1 MAAQQIRTS
10 MMHEGFNFQKV
21 WKSYGIIAI
30 LVIFFIVLSVATDSF
45 LTVSN
50 LINILRQISILGI
63 VALGLF
69 TTMVSG
75 NIDLSVGSTLGFSS
89 ALWAALSFSIGI
101 VPALIVTILASLLI
115 GWLNGFFSTRS
126 KGLSI
131 MVTLSM
137 KFIIFSG
144 TLLITGTKPIVN
156 LPESLLVLGKNS
168 VGPLPIPVIIL
179 VVMVF
184 FGWVFMSHTVVGRK
198 FYAVGSNAVA
208 AKFSGLRVKRVQII
222 SFIITALASTLA
234 GIILMGRVTSAQ
246 PNAGFGIEM
255 DAIGAVLLGG
265 ASLNGGSG
273 TIRGTVIGVLIL
285 GLIANGLN
293 LLGVN
298 PLLRDGV
305 KGAIILLAILI
316 DQWGRE

>member
-1 MAAQQIRTS
+1 MADHVVKARGAR
-10 MMHEGFNFQKV
+10 EGLDFQKL

-30 LVIFFIVLSVATDSF
+30 LVIFFIILGVATDSF
-45 LTVSN
+45 LTVDN

-75 NIDLSVGSTLGFSS
+75 NVDLSVGSTLGFSS
-89 ALWAALSFSIGI
+89 ALLAALAFRIGI
-101 VPALIVTILASLLI
+101 LPAFLATIVASLAI
-115 GWLNGFFSTRS
+115 GFINGFFSTRA

-131 MVTLSM
+131 MVTLST

-156 LPESLLVLGKNS
+156 LPPSLLVLGKNS
-168 VGPLPIPVIIL
+168 LGPIPLPVILL
-179 VVMVF
+179 VVIVF
-184 FGWVFMSHTVVGRK
+184 LAWAFMSHTVAGRK
-198 FYAVGSNAVA
+198 FYAVGSNDVA
-208 AKFSGLRVKRVQII
+208 AKFSGLQVKRIQIVA
-222 SFIITALASTLA
+222 FVITSLAATLS
-234 GIILMGRVTSAQ
+234 GFILMGRVVSAQ
-246 PNAGFGIEM
+246 PNAGFGMEM

-273 TIRGTVIGVLIL
+273 TVRGTVIGVLIL

-305 KGAIILLAILI
+305 KGAIILFAILM

>member
-1 MAAQQIRTS
+1 MATQQIPAKAAA
-10 MMHEGFNFQKV
+10 EGFSFQRA

-30 LVIFFIVLSVATDSF
+30 LVIFFIILSVSTESF
-45 LTVSN
+45 LTLEN

-75 NIDLSVGSTLGFSS
+75 NVDLSVGSTLGFSS
-89 ALWAALSFSIGI
+89 AVLAALSFRIGI
-101 VPALIVTILASLLI
+101 FPALIVTLLASLMI
-115 GWLNGFFSTRS
+115 GFVNGFFSTRS

-137 KFIIFSG
+137 KFIIFSA
-144 TLLITGTKPIVN
+144 TLLITNTKPIVN
-156 LPESLLVLGKNS
+156 LLPGLLVLGKNS
-168 VGPLPIPVIIL
+168 IGPIPVPVIIL
-179 VVMVF
+179 LLVILLA
-184 FGWVFMSHTVVGRK
+184 WVFMSHTVAGRK
-198 FYAVGSNAVA
+198 FYAVGSNDVA
-208 AKFSGLRVKRVQII
+208 AKFSGLQVKRIQ
-222 SFIITALASTLA
+222 ITAFMITSLAATVS
-234 GIILMGRVTSAQ
+234 GIILMGRVVSAQ
-246 PNAGFGIEM
+246 PNAGIGIEM

-273 TIRGTVIGVLIL
+273 TVRGTIIGVLIL

-305 KGAIILLAILI
+305 KGAIILFAILM

>member
-1 MAAQQIRTS
+1 MTVQHARARRAFAGLS
-10 MMHEGFNFQKV
+10 FQKF

-30 LVIFFIVLSVATDSF
+30 FVIFFVILSVSTDSF
-45 LTVSN
+45 LTINN

-69 TTMVSG
+69 ATMVSG
-75 NIDLSVGSTLGFSS
+75 NVDLSVGSTLGFSS
-89 ALWAALSFSIGI
+89 AVLAALSFSIGLI
-101 VPALIVTILASLLI
+101 PALVATILASVLI
-115 GWLNGFFSTRS
+115 GLANGFFSTRA

-137 KFIIFSG
+137 KFIIYSG

-168 VGPLPIPVIIL
+168 IGPIPIPVIL
-179 VVMVF
+179 LFVVIVLA
-184 FGWVFMSHTVVGRK
+184 WVLLSHTVAGRK
-198 FYAVGSNAVA
+198 LYAVGSNSVA
-208 AKFSGLRVKRVQII
+208 AKFSGLQVKRIQIGA
-222 SFIITALASTLA
+222 FVITALSATLS

-246 PNAGFGIEM
+246 PNAGMGLDM

-265 ASLNGGSG
+265 ASLSGGSG
-273 TIRGTVIGVLIL
+273 TVRGTVIGILIL
-285 GLIANGLN
+285 GLISNGLN

-305 KGAIILLAILI
+305 KGAIILFAILM
-316 DQWGRE
+316 DQWRKE

>member
-1 MAAQQIRTS
+1 MS
-10 MMHEGFNFQKV
+10 FQRI

-30 LVIFFIVLSVATDSF
+30 LVIFFIILSVATDSF
-45 LTVSN
+45 LTVNN

-75 NIDLSVGSTLGFSS
+75 NVDLSVGSTLGFSS
-89 ALWAALSFSIGI
+89 AVLAALSFRIGI
-101 VPALIVTILASLLI
+101 LPAFITTVLASLVI
-115 GWLNGFFSTRS
+115 GFVNGFFSTRA

-156 LPESLLVLGKNS
+156 LPETLLVLGKNS
-168 VGPLPIPVIIL
+168 AGPIPVPVIIL
-179 VVMVF
+179 VGVVILF
-184 FGWVFMSHTVVGRK
+184 WVFMSYTVAGRK
-198 FYAVGSNAVA
+198 FYAVGSNDVA
-208 AKFSGLRVKRVQII
+208 AKFSGLQVKRIQI
-222 SFIITALASTLA
+222 SAFMITSAAATLS
-234 GIILMGRVTSAQ
+234 GIILMGRVISAQ
-246 PNAGFGIEM
+246 PNAGIGLEM

-273 TIRGTVIGVLIL
+273 TVRGTVIGVLIL

-298 PLLRDGV
+298 PLLRDGF
-305 KGAIILLAILI
+305 KGAIILFAILM

>member
-1 MAAQQIRTS
+1 MAQNISAKAIPQ
-10 MMHEGFNFQKV
+10 GLNFQKI

-30 LVIFFIVLSVATDSF
+30 LVIFFGVLSVSTDSF
-45 LTVSN
+45 LTVDN

-69 TTMVSG
+69 PTMVSG
-75 NIDLSVGSTLGFSS
+75 NIDLSVGSTLGLSS
-89 ALWAALSFSIGI
+89 AVLAALSFSIGI
-101 VPALIVTILASLLI
+101 FPAFIFTVLISLAI
-115 GWLNGFFSTRS
+115 GFVNGFFSTRS

-137 KFIIFSG
+137 KFIIYSA

-156 LPESLLVLGKNS
+156 LPRSLIVLGKNS
-168 VGPLPIPVIIL
+168 VGPIPIPVIIL
-179 VVMVF
+179 VAVVLMA
-184 FGWVFMSHTVVGRK
+184 WVFMSHTVAGRK
-198 FYAVGSNAVA
+198 LYAVGSNSVA
-208 AKFSGLRVKRVQII
+208 AKFSGLQVKRVQIG
-222 SFIITALASTLA
+222 SFVITSLAATVS
-234 GIILMGRVTSAQ
+234 GIILMGRVVSAQ
-246 PNAGFGIEM
+246 PNAGIGIEM

-265 ASLNGGSG
+265 ASLSGGSG
-273 TIRGTVIGVLIL
+273 TVRGTVIGILIL

-293 LLGVN
+293 LMGVN

-305 KGAIILLAILI
+305 KGAIILFAILM